1 MLFLFRDPEDKFL
14 GSIIFSALLWNST
27 FLGSIFL
34 KCLAVGYLETLS
46 KTLETFGMYC
56 RYGIRFFG
64 LPITCIQHNATIL
77 EEIQQSIMDNFLV
90 FKFYRVVAK
99 VVVWMLRLLHRGAI
113 QPRNTDSKV
122 KKCLHVLSSRQGPR
136 GVNKY
141 TTDHKT

>member
-34 KCLAVGYLETLS
+34 KGLAVGYLETLS

-64 LPITCIQHNATIL
+64 LAITCIQHNATIL
-77 EEIQQSIMDNFLV
+77 EEIQ
-90 FKFYRVVAK
+90 
-99 VVVWMLRLLHRGAI
+99 HRGAI

-122 KKCLHVLSSRQGPR
+122 KKCLHVLSTGPQG
-136 GVNKY
+136 GQQVHN
-141 TTDHKT
+141 

>member
-34 KCLAVGYLETLS
+34 KGLAVGYLETLS

-64 LPITCIQHNATIL
+64 LAITCIQHNATIL

-122 KKCLHVLSSRQGPR
+122 KKCLHVLSTGPQG
-136 GVNKY
+136 GQQVHN
-141 TTDHKT
+141 

>member
-27 FLGSIFL
+27 FLGSICL
-34 KCLAVGYLETLS
+34 NCLAVGYLETLS

-64 LPITCIQHNATIL
+64 LAITCIQHNATIL

-99 VVVWMLRLLHRGAI
+99 VVVWMHRDAI

-122 KKCLHVLSSRQGPR
+122 KKCLHVLSTGPQG
-136 GVNKY
+136 GQQVHN
-141 TTDHKT
+141 